1 MMFDTFAVLT
11 IQLARVY
18 GIAVLILAITALLKP
33 GRVALALNDFERSP
47 GLTFLGALIG
57 VFLGLFLITLHSVW
71 TDLPAVLVS
80 LLGWLALVK
89 GVLLLAAPEG
99 FLKFASTMATPGRIR
114 IWGIFALVLGAI
126 YLAIGLTAHATIAT

>member
-1 MMFDTFAVLT
+1 MFDTFAVLT

-18 GIAVLILAITALLKP
+18 GIAVLILAVTALLKP

-47 GLTFLGALIG
+47 GLTFLGALVG

-71 TDLPAVLVS
+71 TDLPAILVS
-80 LLGWLALVK
+80 LLGWLSLVK

-99 FLKFASTMATPGRIR
+99 FLKFASAVSTPNRVR
-114 IWGIFALVLGAI
+114 LWGVFALIIGAV
-126 YLAIGLTAHATIAT
+126 YLAIGLTAHAIVAT